1 VEVSPGTSVWKDPNW
16 PRLALVVAGLLVGL
30 TFGELCLAA
39 LGLPRIHGPREFP
52 YQFLFWPLS
61 DDGAAVYTN
70 YPDPAG
76 IKFVYDSNPRGYF
89 SEDNS
94 VRHAVDPWGFRD
106 IPRER
111 TTLRSVEQTSAGAIF
126 RGIETK
132 PPGRVR
138 LLFLGD
144 SLTFGEGV
152 RDADVY
158 PQVTTE
164 ILNRWVLDG
173 RFSSGTSFEA
183 INMGVSGYNTRQS
196 LYALEHWG
204 TQFSPDIVILGY
216 ALNDTEGPLW
226 RDNPTGGRPR
236 RDNVRDVQ
244 MGTADAL
251 DPPSSG
257 LFRFRTV
264 RVMWQAWH
272 ARSRTQA
279 TIAYYRSLYEPRNP
293 YLEVN
298 MAALDGIVAFCRERG
313 IPCVVLCFPVLHQL
327 DDTYPLADIH
337 EAVRQRV
344 KSGGADFID
353 MLDELKGRRARE
365 LWVHPSD
372 PHPNEE
378 VHAAAAE
385 ALTHLIVSGTSRM
398 AAFQGQE
405 SNRNVSRNERI
416 RIRRSTR

>member
-1 VEVSPGTSVWKDPNW
+1 VEVSPRTSVWKGRIW
-16 PRLALVVAGLLVGL
+16 PRLLLVVAGLLVGL
-30 TFGELCLAA
+30 TFGEFCLVA
-39 LGLPRIHGPREFP
+39 LGLPRIHGPRDFP
-52 YQFLFWPLS
+52 SQFLFWSFS

-89 SEDNS
+89 SVDNS
-94 VRHAVDPWGFRD
+94 LTHWVNPWGFRD
-106 IPRER
+106 VRGEPPVRK
-111 TTLRSVEQTSAGAIF
+111 SVEQSPAGTIF

-132 PPGRVR
+132 PPRRVR

-158 PQVTTE
+158 PQVTAAA
-164 ILNRWVLDG
+164 LSGLARDG
-173 RFSSGTSFEA
+173 HFPSGTSFEA

-204 TQFSPDIVILGY
+204 AQFSPDVVILGY
-216 ALNDTEGPLW
+216 SLNDTEGPLW

-236 RDNVRDVQ
+236 RDHVRDVQ
-244 MGTADAL
+244 MGAAGAL
-251 DPPSSG
+251 APPSSR

-264 RVMWQAWH
+264 RILWHAWH
-272 ARSRTQA
+272 TRSRTQA
-279 TIAYYRSLYEPRNP
+279 TIAYYRSLYEPHNP
-293 YLEVN
+293 YLEMN

-327 DDTYPLADIH
+327 DDTYPFADVH
-337 EAVRQRV
+337 ESLRQRV
-344 KSGGADFID
+344 ESGGADFID
-353 MLDELKGRRARE
+353 LLEELKGRRARD

-385 ALTHLIVSGTSRM
+385 ALTQLIVSGTSRT

-405 SNRNVSRNERI
+405 SNR
-416 RIRRSTR
+416 